1 MHACNLPLT
10 FPPPLLC
17 RRRQQC
23 FHLRCQKGL
32 YRRCRGG
39 TRCRKIKIYF
49 LTAAGVAVAAGVAAA
64 GVAVAAAGVAVAAA
78 GVAVTAVGVAVAAAG
93 VAVAA
98 AGVAVAAAGVAVAAA
113 CLAVVAEPFGVN
125 SLSLL
130 ASKTVDYALLLLFAL
145 VLLGNA
151 TFWRFFSCALSASQQ
166 IIKNQINFKI
176 R

>member
-98 AGVAVAAAGVAVAAA
+98 A